1 MLDQH
6 LILYAG
12 TNKVPA
18 VLNVVKIDTGR
29 VLVARFGDYT
39 VPTGATAKLYIVPP
53 SGTVHEIAGTVDG
66 NVLRFALTA
75 ESLSEYGTARG
86 QVEITGGGDVSSLP
100 FVIRIEEEATG

>member
-18 VLNVVKIDTGR
+18 VLNVAQTDTGR

-39 VPTGATAKLYIVPP
+39 APTGATAKLYIESP
-53 SGTVHEIAGTVDG
+53 SVTVHEIAGTVDG

-100 FVIRIEEEATG
+100 FIIQIEEEAAG